1 VLSANGYGSTP
12 SWSAP
17 RVELLHVL
25 MLADLKGAE
34 RCPRPRDR
42 EMNSFWLVSSA
53 NPRPYALSP
62 GARDAFAYRVGLAS
76 SAASFA
82 ASNPDTLR
90 HLAAVGGPGGLVMDQ
105 VCPLNQM
112 SPGPLHDG
120 AAPHAATAWPA
131 PITSIP
137 R

>member
-1 VLSANGYGSTP
+1 MSSIDTP

-25 MLADLKGAE
+25 MLADLKRAE

-53 NPRPYALSP
+53 NPRPYEPSS
-62 GARDAFAYRVGLAS
+62 GARDAFAKGRVWPALPPHSRPAIRTS
-76 SAASFA
+76 CA
-82 ASNPDTLR
+82 TLLR
-90 HLAAVGGPGGLVMDQ
+90 SLVRGGLVPDAIRS
-105 VCPLNQM
+105 V
-112 SPGPLHDG
+112 
-120 AAPHAATAWPA
+120 
-131 PITSIP
+131 